1 MKKIEQIEL
10 DSRRMELVVDM
21 CNMVEKYRKI
31 FDLDMPNIDQKVAD
45 KLIVAA
51 MHSALNDIISQLD
64 S

>member
-1 MKKIEQIEL
+1 
-10 DSRRMELVVDM
+10 
-21 CNMVEKYRKI
+21 MVEKYRKI
-31 FDLDMPNIDQKVAD
+31 FDLDMPDIDQKVAD

>member
-21 CNMVEKYRKI
+21 CGMVEKYRKI
-31 FDLDMPNIDQKVAD
+31 FDLDMPDIDQKVAD